1 MKDKNTEPIIKVET
15 NAYTNEKK
23 KVRYSRL
30 SKFIEYN
37 LTNFSGTQKFK
48 SIARAIR
55 KGYATEDGIVAP
67 RRPFNNRKDISR
79 NHNSLNSIRRRIYGE
94 LKLHSGF

>member
-79 NHNSLNSIRRRIYGE
+79 NHNSLNSIRRKIYGE